1 MITLATL
8 AAGLLLAA
16 DTPVPNLL
24 GYPPCSTAEV
34 FDPGED
40 TNLALRREIALEA
53 CRLPLAL
60 GAGDVEALLGDDN
73 FAFEVDG
80 EELVI
85 ARRGSDLVNGVLN
98 TRLAPVASA
107 EGLFASRFRMAQL
120 NAGLLTFYVI
130 SMDGDRISMDASM
143 SWHGPAAPLVPEI
156 DDQRELEGVFMET
169 ELWSAALGETRRL
182 RVYLPPG
189 HDPAG
194 NYPAMFFTDGQAGN
208 AARRLEPE
216 ILAGRLPAMVLIGV
230 PSGQAG
236 IVEDR
241 SDLAGDLR
249 NADYLPGG
257 SGSLNRFDA
266 HLTFFADE
274 LVEHALENWGIS
286 PDPALRGVFGF
297 SSGAAFSLQAG
308 FRRPDR
314 FGHAFSMSTG
324 QGPVED
330 AGTAP
335 DNVARFY
342 FTAGRYESHFMYYA
356 RISAAALETAGY
368 DVRFETFS
376 TGHTREAD
384 TIMLIPFLRDAFGV
398 D

>member
-1 MITLATL
+1 MTIL
-8 AAGLLLAA
+8 AALAVSLLLAA

-24 GYPPCSTAEV
+24 GYPPCSTAEA
-34 FDPGED
+34 FNPGENAD
-40 TNLALRREIALEA
+40 LALRREIALEA
-53 CRLPLAL
+53 CRVPLAL
-60 GAGDVEALLGDDN
+60 GAGDVEALLGDEN

-85 ARRGSDLVNGVLN
+85 TRRGSDLVNGVLN

-107 EGLFASRFRMAQL
+107 EGLFASRFRMARL
-120 NAGLLTFYVI
+120 NAGLLTFYII
-130 SMDGDRISMDASM
+130 SIDGDRINMDATF
-143 SWHGPAAPLVPEI
+143 SWRGPDAPLVPEE
-156 DDQRELEGVFMET
+156 DDEGELAGELLET
-169 ELWSAALGETRRL
+169 VLWSEALGETRRL

-189 HDPAG
+189 HDAG
-194 NYPAMFFTDGQAGN
+194 NSYPAVFFTDGEAEN
-208 AARRLEPE
+208 VARRLEPE
-216 ILAGRLPAMVLIGV
+216 MLAGRLPAMVLIGALA
-230 PSGQAG
+230 GQAG

-249 NADYLPGG
+249 NVDYLPGG
-257 SGSLNRFDA
+257 SGTLNRFDA

-286 PDPALRGVFGF
+286 PDPALRGVFGY

-324 QGPVED
+324 QGPVNN

-335 DNVARFY
+335 DNAARFY

-356 RISAAALETAGY
+356 RMSATALEAAGY

-384 TIMLIPFLRDAFGV
+384 TIMLNPFLRDAFGV